1 MGDSMADDDNINP
14 GIERARRRKRNR
26 RWFNVLL
33 ALVLLIVGA
42 SMDASL
48 IPPWGPLARQPEL
61 VGATFARCNA
71 GTHDYACVADGD
83 SIRLGERRV
92 RLVGIDAPE
101 IGKAKCAAE
110 RALGE
115 RAADRLVVLL
125 NQGRFDMIAHRFDT
139 TDKFGRELMLARR
152 GDVDLGRQ
160 MIDEGLAH
168 RYYGFKR
175 SWC

>member
-1 MGDSMADDDNINP
+1 MADDDNINP

-71 GTHDYACVADGD
+71 GVHDYACVWDGD
-83 SIRLGERRV
+83 SLRLGDRNV
-92 RLVGIDAPE
+92 RLTGIDAP
-101 IGKAKCAAE
+101 GARSAKCPTEQAIAE
-110 RALGE
+110 RATL
-115 RAADRLVVLL
+115 RLLQLV
-125 NQGRFDMIAHRFDT
+125 NQGPFELVAHRFDT
-139 TDKFGRELMLARR
+139 HDRQGRELMVARR
-152 GDVDLGRQ
+152 GDLDFGKQLIR
-160 MIDEGLAH
+160 EGLAH
-168 RYYGFKR
+168 RYFGIRR